1 MDVAAQ
7 EIGLTEDVH
16 ATTTIIRRMVLVDA
30 AVGHIHH
37 TTSLDEEATSL

>member
-16 ATTTIIRRMVLVDA
+16 ATTTITRMVLVDA